1 MCLCSVSGPLWG
13 IEHFSSLTFHAADVC
28 VLDHVP
34 DVYSFDSIALH
45 MDGLNQIP
53 QSQWRVMF
61 NGAEGTPQQ
70 LFRKE
75 DSLVLRRW
83 LHVKTLLMP
92 VEITEKSSFSDCKQS
107 HFQHLPARR
116 NHLNASDGVEITY
129 SHAVFYF
136 AYWAAWMLKD
146 LLHGWSVRE
155 SRLHLK

>member
-1 MCLCSVSGPLWG
+1 MCLCSVSGPLCG
-13 IEHFSSLTFHAADVC
+13 IEHFFPYLSRCRCVC

-61 NGAEGTPQQ
+61 NGAEGSPQQ

-83 LHVKTLLMP
+83 LHVKTLLIP
-92 VEITEKSSFSDCKQS
+92 VETTEKSSFSDRKQS
-107 HFQHLPARR
+107 LFQHLPARR
-116 NHLNASDGVEITY
+116 NPMNASDGVEMTY

-136 AYWAAWMLKD
+136 TYWAAWMLKD
-146 LLHGWSVRE
+146 FLHGWNVPE